1 MDVGVGLFGHG
12 LGERWIPLLG
22 FNEDDFGMM
31 REYEL
36 DIHVSRRGSV
46 KVWDR
51 LVLGRGSLVMGKE

>member
-46 KVWDR
+46 KV
-51 LVLGRGSLVMGKE
+51 